1 MSEQPLSSAVSVE
14 EEINPH
20 KRLRE
25 DSSLVSPSDLRK
37 LSNILDSL
45 SSDENSIKQAV
56 ALILQKDNFKTALA
70 GILVPEIVGLRSEI
84 QELSTRL
91 DEMEQYSRRN
101 CLKISGIPEEKKM
114 KTPIR
119 LC

>member
-25 DSSLVSPSDLRK
+25 DSLVLPSDLSK
-37 LSNILDSL
+37 LSDILDSL

-70 GILVPEIVGLRSEI
+70 GILVLEIAGRRFRDS
-84 QELSTRL
+84 QL
-91 DEMEQYSRRN
+91 D
-101 CLKISGIPEEKKM
+101 
-114 KTPIR
+114 
-119 LC
+119 